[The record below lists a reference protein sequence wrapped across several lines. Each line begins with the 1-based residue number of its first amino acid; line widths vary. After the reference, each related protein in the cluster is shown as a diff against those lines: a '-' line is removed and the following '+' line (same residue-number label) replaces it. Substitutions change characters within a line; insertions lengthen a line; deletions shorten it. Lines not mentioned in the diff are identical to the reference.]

1 MNYHVSAK
9 YNYNH
14 QLFAGINFSADGSS
28 SVGTEASRIQI
39 YPAVNL
45 AWGVR
50 NSLLKNM
57 PQLDNLNV
65 RAEYVMT
72 GNSRFASTIG
82 EYYYLN
88 RVFKGLS
95 GLVRAGV
102 PNTKITP
109 ELTNTFNVGL
119 DLAMFNNRVMLTV
132 DYFNSKS
139 SDLIMPV
146 EISSVYGSNYF
157 SVNAVRLFHVE
168 I

>member
-1 MNYHVSAK
+1 M
-9 YNYNH
+9 
-14 QLFAGINFSADGSS
+14 
-28 SVGTEASRIQI
+28 
-39 YPAVNL
+39 
-45 AWGVR
+45 
-50 NSLLKNM
+50 
-57 PQLDNLNV
+57 DNLNV

-146 EISSVYGSNYF
+146 EISSVYGSNYMYRNMGKV
-157 SVNAVRLFHVE
+157 VNHGFE
-168 I
+168 IGAQIGLIQNRDLKWYIGGTLSTCKNEVKSLGGESEIVLSMSCLLYTSRCV

>member
-1 MNYHVSAK
+1 
-9 YNYNH
+9 
-14 QLFAGINFSADGSS
+14 
-28 SVGTEASRIQI
+28 
-39 YPAVNL
+39 
-45 AWGVR
+45 
-50 NSLLKNM
+50 
-57 PQLDNLNV
+57 
-65 RAEYVMT
+65 MT

-146 EISSVYGSNYF
+146 EISSVYG
-157 SVNAVRLFHVE
+157 
-168 I
+168 